1 MAMDSP
7 ERELSQALN
16 AAMIEQGAPLS
27 DAQLAALEL
36 ALGALK
42 PKRKLEAPHVL
53 QPDDTPYRH
62 VTTLTF
68 KRDETPEEL
77 AGRMAAMDRR
87 GAIYAWS
94 LGPHDEPPPPGTGF
108 HQLKDQRTWWVT
120 KEGAVLKLD
129 EMSLSHRR
137 NLLAFLERNA
147 EALKTAEEW
156 ALVSSFPADPPDG
169 VADALDQI
177 QGEMEATPAGKWLR
191 RLPLVKALRK
201 SIKRDEEAA
210 VAR

>member
-16 AAMIEQGAPLS
+16 AGLIEQGAPLS

-36 ALGALK
+36 VLKSLK

-53 QPDDTPYRH
+53 QSDDAPYRY

-68 KRDETPEEL
+68 KRDETAEEL
-77 AGRMAAMDRR
+77 AARTAAMERR

-108 HQLKDQRTWWVT
+108 HELKDQRTWWVAKDGT
-120 KEGAVLKLD
+120 VHRLA
-129 EMSLSHRR
+129 EMTLSHRR

-147 EALKTAEEW
+147 EALKTSEEW
-156 ALVSSFPADPPDG
+156 ALISTFPEHMSDG

-177 QGEMEATPAGKWLR
+177 QGEMESTPAGKWLR
-191 RLPLVKALRK
+191 RLPLGKALRK
-201 SIKRDEEAA
+201 SIKADEEAA